1 MRLIHL
7 INSTFPSLKITFDT
21 LIDVG
26 NAKYQNI
33 KTSKHHIL
41 KSPMR
46 IFQSVS
52 GPSSEQSKAHG
63 QLYRS

>member
-1 MRLIHL
+1 MKLIHL

-33 KTSKHHIL
+33 KTSHL
-41 KSPMR
+41 KITDANIPVR
-46 IFQSVS
+46 FRAQ
-52 GPSSEQSKAHG
+52 Q
-63 QLYRS
+63 